1 MLLVMFERVEP
12 CSRNLQIAL
21 EARTFIPIRV
31 NASAEAKDRS

>member
-1 MLLVMFERVEP
+1 MLQVTFERVGA
-12 CSRNLQIAL
+12 CSRDLRIVL